1 MADAYDAMSSD
12 RSYRAHLSQEAV
24 KNELELGM
32 GTQFDPKIAEIMLTI
47 TEEDKEYRLR
57 G

>member
-1 MADAYDAMSSD
+1 MSSD
-12 RSYRAHLSQEAV
+12 RSYRVHLSQEAV

-47 TEEDKEYRLR
+47 AEEDKEYRLR